1 MDYTHLLSLANP
13 VLGLLLS
20 AMFLALWRWQRNR
33 LSILNWSIAY
43 AAGAVGFLV
52 DYARFAYSN
61 EWTISATVL
70 LLGVVPALTA
80 RGVILANR
88 ERAPDVLLTAVYT
101 LCMSFSIAFVF
112 VWPHPILRGL
122 LNNWHAAVLAAIAL
136 FHVVGLRSDMIDR
149 LIQVTLGIMAITF
162 FARPLLIFGYEGS
175 PTQDVILNSL
185 WLNSFKITSGAIWTV
200 LAVLFTIRIVKDLVT
215 TLQRD
220 ATTDPLTR
228 LPNRLGFSTQAQR
241 LQHLGPMCV
250 AIIDLDHFK
259 NVNDT
264 FGHGAG
270 DEVLTKF
277 ASVLRNSQREQD
289 VTGRFG
295 GEEFAMLLPGLPIS
309 VARLQ
314 MERIRSV
321 CAQMQ
326 FVNVSPSLRVTASI
340 GVVERRPDESLEHAL
355 ARADQLLYQAKSRGR
370 DRVVA
375 ERPSE
380 PATGVMAEPGT
391 DKRESTTLHQRATA

>member
-1 MDYTHLLSLANP
+1 
-13 VLGLLLS
+13 
-20 AMFLALWRWQRNR
+20 
-33 LSILNWSIAY
+33 
-43 AAGAVGFLV
+43 
-52 DYARFAYSN
+52 
-61 EWTISATVL
+61 
-70 LLGVVPALTA
+70 
-80 RGVILANR
+80 
-88 ERAPDVLLTAVYT
+88 
-101 LCMSFSIAFVF
+101 
-112 VWPHPILRGL
+112 
-122 LNNWHAAVLAAIAL
+122 
-136 FHVVGLRSDMIDR
+136 
-149 LIQVTLGIMAITF
+149 
-162 FARPLLIFGYEGS
+162 
-175 PTQDVILNSL
+175 
-185 WLNSFKITSGAIWTV
+185 
-200 LAVLFTIRIVKDLVT
+200 
-215 TLQRD
+215 
-220 ATTDPLTR
+220 
-228 LPNRLGFSTQAQR
+228 
-241 LQHLGPMCV
+241 MCV